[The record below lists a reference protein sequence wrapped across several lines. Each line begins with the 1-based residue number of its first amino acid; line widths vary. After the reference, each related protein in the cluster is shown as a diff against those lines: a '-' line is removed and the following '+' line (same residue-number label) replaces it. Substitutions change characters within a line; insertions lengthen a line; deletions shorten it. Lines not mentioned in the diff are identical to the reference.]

1 MRDFALRILETD
13 EEFYNGRCTSLVV
26 PTTEGMYGIMA
37 NHANLFAALEPG
49 VIKYTTPEKE
59 TFYAAVSG
67 GMVKAEGEEVL
78 VLADSAESPDEIDEY
93 RANAEIAEAKAL
105 LESGADDFMYRNAE
119 AMMQRAIN
127 RIKLK
132 KRFGDYK

>member
-1 MRDFALRILETD
+1 MREFMLRILETD
-13 EEFYNGRCTSLVV
+13 EEFYSGKCISVVV

-37 NHANLFAALEPG
+37 GHTNLFAAITTG
-49 VIKYTTPEKE
+49 IMKYTTADNDVC
-59 TFYAAVSG
+59 YAAISG
-67 GMVKAEGEEVL
+67 GMIKVENNEVL
-78 VLADSAESPDEIDEY
+78 ILADSAERPEEIDEN
-93 RANAEIAEAKAL
+93 RAHAEQSEAERL
-105 LESGADDFMYRNAE
+105 LENKNDEHIYKSAE

>member
-1 MRDFALRILETD
+1 MKEFMLRILETD
-13 EEFYNGRCTSLVV
+13 EEFYSGKCISIVV

-37 NHANLFAALEPG
+37 NHTNLFAALTTG
-49 VIKYTTPEKE
+49 VMKYVTADNEVC
-59 TFYAAVSG
+59 YASISG
-67 GMVKAEGEEVL
+67 GMIKVENNEVL
-78 VLADSAESPDEIDEY
+78 ILADSAERPEEIDLNRAHAEQSEAESLLQNKKDEHIY
-93 RANAEIAEAKAL
+93 R
-105 LESGADDFMYRNAE
+105 SAE